1 MTLPYERVNSVNRT
15 RQFLRSL
22 LDPKETPRIPK
33 QIRQQAASLLRHFPN
48 EYDMGRACEPINEN
62 HEPVFGK
69 DPWQTKTDVVS

>member
-48 EYDMGRACEPINEN
+48 EYDMGRACEPIN
-62 HEPVFGK
+62 
-69 DPWQTKTDVVS
+69 